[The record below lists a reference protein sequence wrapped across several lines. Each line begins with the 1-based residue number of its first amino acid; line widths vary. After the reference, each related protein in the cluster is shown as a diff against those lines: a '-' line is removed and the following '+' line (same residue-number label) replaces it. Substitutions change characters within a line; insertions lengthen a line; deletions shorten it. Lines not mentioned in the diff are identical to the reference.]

1 MAETGKK
8 AASPEATAVDPSPD
22 IPRRDDELPQTPDE
36 SKDAKH
42 KVSTVWPN
50 ASFTVEG
57 VPVITA
63 DGTKL
68 TNTQLKTAEKAAE
81 ASGVG
86 LTVEDV
92 K

>member
-8 AASPEATAVDPSPD
+8 AVNAEATSVDPSPD
-22 IPRRDDELPQTPDE
+22 IPRRDDELPQTPEE

-42 KVSTVWPN
+42 KVSTVWPDS
-50 ASFTVEG
+50 SFTVEG

-68 TNTQLKTAEKAAE
+68 TKTQLKTAEEAAE
-81 ASGVG
+81 ASGVS

>member
-8 AASPEATAVDPSPD
+8 AVEAEVTTDPSPD
-22 IPRRDDELPQTPDE
+22 IPRGGDEWPETPEE

-42 KVSTVWPN
+42 RVKTVWPDGT
-50 ASFTVEG
+50 FVVEG

-63 DGTKL
+63 DGTRL
-68 TNTQLKTAEKAAE
+68 TKSQLDKAEKAAVE
-81 ASGVG
+81 SGVK

>member
-8 AASPEATAVDPSPD
+8 AVSAEATAVDPSPD
-22 IPRRDDELPQTPDE
+22 IPRRDDELPQTPEE
-36 SKDAKH
+36 SKDAKLR
-42 KVSTVWPN
+42 VSTVWPDS
-50 ASFTVEG
+50 SFTVEG

-63 DGTKL
+63 DGTRL
-68 TNTQLKTAEKAAE
+68 TKTQYDKAEKAAE
-81 ASGVG
+81 ESGVS

>member
-8 AASPEATAVDPSPD
+8 AAAEAV
-22 IPRRDDELPQTPDE
+22 EGPQTPEE

-42 KVSTVWPN
+42 KVSTTWPN
-50 ASFTVEG
+50 SSFTVEG

-68 TNTQLKTAEKAAE
+68 TKSQLDTAQKAAE
-81 ASGVG
+81 NSGVA
-86 LTVEDV
+86 LNVEEV